1 MPHAEI
7 GVRIAADGKTAALLP
22 AGDASHPIDLTL
34 DEITRLI
41 AHLGEARRQMVQG
54 QPTPS
59 LTGATVS
66 IAANTS
72 WHIQAYPSGGALFAF
87 YHPSFGPVGFV
98 LPRDQLA
105 GIVRF
110 LNNQLA
116 MTPPPTGT
124 AH

>member
-1 MPHAEI
+1 MPHPDI
-7 GVRIAADGKTAALLP
+7 GVHIAADGKTAVILP
-22 AGDASHPIDLTL
+22 AGETSHPIDLTL
-34 DEITRLI
+34 DQITTLI

-54 QPTPS
+54 EPTPS

-66 IAANTS
+66 IAAHTS
-72 WHIQAYPSGGALFAF
+72 WHIQSYPSGGALFAF

-98 LPRDQLA
+98 LPRDQLS
-105 GIVRF
+105 GVVQF

-116 MTPPPTGT
+116 VTPPPTGK